1 MDVQNR
7 LCPTRP
13 LHEPRVLSGEPL
25 VLGNQ
30 RRILVGLPPTPLG
43 DEAGECRVVAL
54 LAPHEQVRRVE
65 AFATEQAA
73 ELPQLCALVCL
84 SQNAGLVLGVKPPP
98 LGYSTSHGSP
108 SPVLLALYSNRG
120 KAGVSPIIGT
130 EGPFTK

>member
-1 MDVQNR
+1 MDVQNDLR
-7 LCPTRP
+7 PTKP

-30 RRILVGLPPTPLG
+30 RRIRVGLPPTSLG
-43 DEAGECRVVAL
+43 DEAGERRVVAL
-54 LAPHEQVRRVE
+54 LAPHEQVRRVD
-65 AFATEQAA
+65 AFATEQGA
-73 ELPQLCALVCL
+73 ELSQLCALICL

-120 KAGVSPIIGT
+120 KADVSPIIGT